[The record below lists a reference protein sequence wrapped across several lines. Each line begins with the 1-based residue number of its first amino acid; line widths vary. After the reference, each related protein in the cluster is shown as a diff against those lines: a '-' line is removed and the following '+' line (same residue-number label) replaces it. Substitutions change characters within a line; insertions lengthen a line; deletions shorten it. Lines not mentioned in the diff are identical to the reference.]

1 MSLFART
8 SKEKIISPSSQDQN
22 PPNRKQKPA
31 IHQKP
36 YGRGLIWISSS
47 ILIVFTAVIAGLI
60 LSKIE
65 GQIRNDIRVTLN
77 TVINTTQEALHNS
90 VLKRL
95 TEVTS
100 WGLSSELK
108 RLVKEQMNVPRNPQ
122 ALLASPALTEMR
134 ALLQPVMAEKN
145 YVGFFIITPDN
156 ISIASMRDVNVGTPN
171 LLSSYEGFLPRIFDG
186 NVLISKILQSDV
198 LLPDALGKLSK
209 GQPTMFVAAPIS
221 ENGVTLAVL
230 TFRVDPVDDFS
241 RITRLGGIGE
251 TGETYAF
258 DETGKLLTESR
269 FDQQLKRIG
278 LIDPAMRIPG

>member
-108 RLVKEQMNVPRNPQ
+108 RLVEEQMNVPDR
-122 ALLASPALTEMR
+122 
-134 ALLQPVMAEKN
+134 K
-145 YVGFFIITPDN
+145 
-156 ISIASMRDVNVGTPN
+156 
-171 LLSSYEGFLPRIFDG
+171 
-186 NVLISKILQSDV
+186 
-198 LLPDALGKLSK
+198 
-209 GQPTMFVAAPIS
+209 
-221 ENGVTLAVL
+221 
-230 TFRVDPVDDFS
+230 RVV
-241 RITRLGGIGE
+241 
-251 TGETYAF
+251 
-258 DETGKLLTESR
+258 
-269 FDQQLKRIG
+269 
-278 LIDPAMRIPG
+278 